1 MDIIV
6 TIIPIF
12 AVILLGWVAGLKG
25 YLPDPFLGPAN
36 RLVYHVAI
44 PAMIF
49 KAISQAPLSQQ
60 MNGLLVA
67 LMLLTALAGYFTAAG
82 IGAGVGLR
90 YDRRGTFIQCAG
102 HGNLGYIGLAVAFY
116 YLGDEGLSR
125 AGVGTGFLMILQN
138 LLSMVVLQFY
148 AKTDGEKRYQ
158 KRLIIKVVANPV
170 ILSAMAGLLFSS
182 LGLSAP
188 IIVLRSLEIL
198 SGMALPMALLLIGAT
213 LSFDLIRKYLT
224 FVLAVAMIKLALM
237 PAMGFLLFEIFRIP
251 VSVYMPV
258 LILLA
263 SPTATVAYVMSKEMG
278 GDPDAA
284 VAAISFVTLMSAVS
298 FTVWLNL
305 AA

>member
-1 MDIIV
+1 MIIFLGLFAKQKGF
-6 TIIPIF
+6 IPPE
-12 AVILLGWVAGLKG
+12 
-25 YLPDPFLGPAN
+25 YLGPAN
-36 RLVYHVAI
+36 RLVYYLAI

-49 KAISQAPLSQQ
+49 RAISKASLKAQFDIGVLVIVLFSAVAVFFTAWGL
-60 MNGLLVA
+60 GLLGRFRKGS
-67 LMLLTALAGYFTAAG
+67 LA
-82 IGAGVGLR
+82 
-90 YDRRGTFIQCAG
+90 TFIQSSV

-148 AKTDGEKRYQ
+148 AKTDGEQRYQ

-182 LGLSAP
+182 LGLSVP